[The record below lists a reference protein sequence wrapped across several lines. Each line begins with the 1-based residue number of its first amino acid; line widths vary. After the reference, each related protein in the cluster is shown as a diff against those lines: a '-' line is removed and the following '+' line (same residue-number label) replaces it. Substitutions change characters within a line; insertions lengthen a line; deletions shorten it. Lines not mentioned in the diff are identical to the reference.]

1 MIGALLSGLF
11 NLILNL
17 VATVLQVI
25 LLPVNALFTSLFPD
39 FSTQIQNVIQGFSDI
54 MENLGWAISI
64 IPSPI
69 KTTLLFIL
77 TIEVSLFV
85 VMKSTRLTAKLWK
98 LLQKIKFW

>member
-11 NLILNL
+11 NLILNM

-39 FSTQIQNVIQGFSDI
+39 FSSQIQSVVQGFSDI
-54 MENLGWAISI
+54 MKNLGWALSV
-64 IPSPI
+64 IPQPVKSA
-69 KTTLLFIL
+69 LLFVF

-85 VMKSTRLTAKLWK
+85 VMKSTRLTSKLWK
-98 LLQKIKFW
+98 LLQKVKFW